1 MKRNLKFQKLYND
14 ANSKK
19 QMIKHFSFHHG
30 QYYHYRYHLANLNAL
45 NGDFSTLKN
54 YLENIHKSC
63 PNEYFKSGPRSSQ
76 LKFSLNIEKVEVSG
90 HELSQMTKKAIELN
104 GKSHT
109 NVQVFLLNNDK
120 KTLAVEI
127 PIWLEN
133 NEMKEFNFKEKKHLT
148 GHIDIIRKEN
158 NNIWVWD
165 YKPNAEKQKYAST
178 QLYFYAAMLSKRT
191 NIPLKEFRCG
201 YFDENIAYMFKPENG
216 RLH

>member
-1 MKRNLKFQKLYND
+1 
-14 ANSKK
+14 
-19 QMIKHFSFHHG
+19 
-30 QYYHYRYHLANLNAL
+30 
-45 NGDFSTLKN
+45 
-54 YLENIHKSC
+54 
-63 PNEYFKSGPRSSQ
+63 
-76 LKFSLNIEKVEVSG
+76 
-90 HELSQMTKKAIELN
+90 MTKKAIELN

-120 KTLAVEI
+120 KTIAVEI